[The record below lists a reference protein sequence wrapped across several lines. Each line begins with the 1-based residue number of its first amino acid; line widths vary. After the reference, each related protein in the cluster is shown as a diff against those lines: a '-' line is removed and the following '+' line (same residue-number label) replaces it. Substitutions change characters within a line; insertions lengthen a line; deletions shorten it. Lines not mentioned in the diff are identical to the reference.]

1 MLNKQTKRDMK
12 KQRKLI
18 YIFLGI
24 SIPIMLVFTYL
35 LYHFVPSLVNS
46 QWIVIALIVV
56 FGLILYGGVLLI
68 QKKVE
73 DKRAKQPKKYDP
85 YAD

>member
-1 MLNKQTKRDMK
+1 MLDKKTKREMK

-24 SIPIMLVFTYL
+24 SIPIMLVFTFL
-35 LYHFVPSLVNS
+35 LYHFVPSLVHS
-46 QWIVIALIVV
+46 QWVVIALIVV

-68 QKKVE
+68 QRKVE
-73 DKRAKQPKKYDP
+73 EKRASQPKKYDP
-85 YAD
+85 FAD

>member
-73 DKRAKQPKKYDP
+73 DKRTKQPKKYDP